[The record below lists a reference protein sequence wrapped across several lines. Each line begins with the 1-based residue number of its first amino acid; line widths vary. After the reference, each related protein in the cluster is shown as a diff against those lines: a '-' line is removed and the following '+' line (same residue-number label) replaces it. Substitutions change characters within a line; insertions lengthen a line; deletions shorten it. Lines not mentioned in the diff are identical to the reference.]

1 MDEKI
6 SKQHT
11 QVPNEMSKNELDPKD
26 QLIYLA
32 IKSFQNGQT
41 KLCNPSLQKIAERS
55 GASIPTIRSS
65 IKRLEDKEYISIKK
79 NGRGQEYS
87 FSPYKNFEPFSKK
100 FLEKEDLSF
109 TTKSYLVASQQ
120 YMFQDVQGFGKISFP
135 NTELSEKINMPE
147 STIRKCNQE
156 LKRKNYL
163 TIIENESRDIET
175 GCKTETKLF
184 NLNELGQAVIW
195 ALKNH
200 EDRITKNTSDIEY
213 LRKELEQLK
222 ESNKQKDL
230 LLSKIIKNNKN
241 NEFIL

>member
-1 MDEKI
+1 M

-11 QVPNEMSKNELDPKD
+11 QIPNEMAENELTPKD

-32 IKSFQNGQT
+32 VKSFQNGNT
-41 KLCNPSLQKIAERS
+41 GLCNPSLQKIAERS

-65 IKRLEDKEYISIKK
+65 IKRLEEKEYITIKK
-79 NGRGQEYS
+79 SGRGQEYT
-87 FSPYKNFEPFSKK
+87 FSPYKNFEPFSKE
-100 FLEKEDLSF
+100 FLENDDITF

-120 YMFQDVQGFGKISFP
+120 YMYQDTKGFGKISFP
-135 NTELSEKINMPE
+135 NTELAEKINMPE

-195 ALKNH
+195 VLKSH
-200 EDRITKNTSDIEY
+200 EDRINRNTTDIED
-213 LRKELEQLK
+213 LKREIEFLK

-230 LLSKIIKNNKN
+230 LLSKIIKNNQN
-241 NEFIL
+241 TEFIID

>member
-1 MDEKI
+1 MNKEI

-11 QVPNEMSKNELDPKD
+11 QVPNEMSKNELTPKD

-41 KLCNPSLQKIAERS
+41 KLCNPSLQKIAKRS
-55 GASIPTIRSS
+55 GASIPTIRSC

-79 NGRGQEYS
+79 KGRSQEYS
-87 FSPYKNFEPFSKK
+87 FSPYKNFEPFSKE

-120 YMFQDVQGFGKISFP
+120 YMFQDVEGFGKISYP

-163 TIIENESRDIET
+163 TIIENESRDLET

-184 NLNELGQAVIW
+184 DLNELGQAVIG

-200 EDRITKNTSDIEY
+200 EDRISKNTDDIEY
-213 LRKELEQLK
+213 LRKEIEQLK
-222 ESNKQKDL
+222 EDNKQKNI
-230 LLSKIIKNNKN
+230 LLSKLIKNKETE
-241 NEFIL
+241 EFIL

>member
-1 MDEKI
+1 MSEEK

-11 QVPNEMSKNELDPKD
+11 QVPNEMAKKELDPKD

-41 KLCNPSLQKIAERS
+41 GLCNPSLQKIAERS
-55 GASIPTIRSS
+55 GASIPTIRAS
-65 IKRLEDKEYISIKK
+65 IKRLEEKEYIIIKK
-79 NGRGQEYS
+79 IGRSQEYIFNS
-87 FSPYKNFEPFSKK
+87 YKNFEPFSKE

-120 YMFQDVQGFGKISFP
+120 YMYQDVEGYGKISFP

-163 TIIENESRDIET
+163 TIIENGSRDIET

-195 ALKNH
+195 TLKNH
-200 EDRITKNTSDIEY
+200 EDRINNHEDRLNKMQSDLDSY
-213 LRKELEQLK
+213 KKLVDSLLK
-222 ESNKQKDL
+222 ENQELKTNSN
-230 LLSKIIKNNKN
+230 
-241 NEFIL
+241 EYIL